1 MPLCEYT
8 GNALW
13 TLGVGVGRANRGVSQ
28 LAVPSGWAELAVRA
42 SRPVGP

>member
-8 GNALW
+8 VMRSGSQVSVSA
-13 TLGVGVGRANRGVSQ
+13 GRAGVAQ
-28 LAVPSGWAELAVRA
+28 LAVPSGWAELAVGA